1 LPKYFLGKYSLN
13 ALSEGGMPKGML
25 RNTFKDLLPNDLFAR
40 LDKKGFSMPEAQ
52 LTQKFGS
59 DWKDWFL
66 SSKLDAYINR
76 GNREK
81 MAAKFSQLS
90 TKELSL
96 YFKISS
102 LGLFLENQSS

>member
-1 LPKYFLGKYSLN
+1 
-13 ALSEGGMPKGML
+13 
-25 RNTFKDLLPNDLFAR
+25 
-40 LDKKGFSMPEAQ
+40 MPEAQ
-52 LTQKFGS
+52 LTQKFGA

-66 SSKLDAYINR
+66 SSKLDNYINR
-76 GNREK
+76 QNREK

-102 LGLFLENQSS
+102 LGLFLENQGS